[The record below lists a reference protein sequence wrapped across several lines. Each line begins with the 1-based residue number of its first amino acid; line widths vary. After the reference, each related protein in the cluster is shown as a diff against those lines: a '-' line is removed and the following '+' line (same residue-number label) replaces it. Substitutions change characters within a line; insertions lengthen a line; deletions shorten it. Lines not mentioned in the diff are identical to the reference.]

1 LLLDVNSLLALG
13 WSTHQFHHKVVA
25 RLERRPQQPWGT
37 CALTQLGFV
46 RLSCN
51 EAAVGVQKT
60 ASEAVSLLEALTADR
75 AHVFLASLPSPATF
89 ARVFDRVLGH
99 QQVTDAYLVGLARH
113 HKASLLTFDQRAEA
127 HGPDAI
133 EVLR

>member
-1 LLLDVNSLLALG
+1 
-13 WSTHQFHHKVVA
+13 VA
-25 RLERRPQQPWGT
+25 RLERRPEQPWAT

-51 EAAVGVQKT
+51 EAAVGVPKT
-60 ASEAVSLLEALTADR
+60 AGEVIALLGALTADR
-75 AHVFLASLPSPATF
+75 AHVFLASLPSPVAF
-89 ARVFDRVLGH
+89 APAFDRILGH

-113 HKASLLTFDQRAEA
+113 HEALLLTFDQRAEA
-127 HGPDAI
+127 HGLEAI